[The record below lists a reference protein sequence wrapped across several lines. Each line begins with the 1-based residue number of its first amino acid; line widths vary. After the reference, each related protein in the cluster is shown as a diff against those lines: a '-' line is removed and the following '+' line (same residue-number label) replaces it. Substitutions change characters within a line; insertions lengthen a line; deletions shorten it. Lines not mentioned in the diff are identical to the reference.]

1 MDDLYILCTK
11 PPACVLFKPHRP
23 RESEFEGLEA
33 AVMPIF
39 PLEKSITLKG
49 YSVRRRQVPMCPALS
64 LTDYKIQGSTLT
76 MAILDL
82 KDDPAS
88 KARDRHKKYCSI
100 YVQLSRPRSLDGLHL
115 LQRIEMRDLQFSPD
129 HRLLAEMD
137 RLKGLQRETMTAW
150 DAIV

>member
-1 MDDLYILCTK
+1 MEDLYILCTK
-11 PPACVLFKPHRP
+11 PPACVLFKPYRS
-23 RESEFEGLEA
+23 RQSKFEDLEA
-33 AVMPIF
+33 SVMPIF

-49 YSVRRRQVPMCPALS
+49 YSVRRRQVPMCPAFS

-82 KDDPAS
+82 KNDPAS
-88 KARDRHKKYCSI
+88 KARDHHKKYCSI
-100 YVQLSRPRSLDGLHL
+100 YVQLSRPRSLDGLDL

-129 HRLLAEMD
+129 RRLLAEME
-137 RLKGLQRETMTAW
+137 RLKGLQRETVAAW